1 MIIIYLHKRE
11 SFDNFTENYLSLL
24 RFQNSCKVSK
34 YFRTPKKDHDLLK
47 MPNKKAIFCNFCD
60 RFLYKIVLFRDRQQ
74 AVADVLYLI

>member
-1 MIIIYLHKRE
+1 
-11 SFDNFTENYLSLL
+11 
-24 RFQNSCKVSK
+24 
-34 YFRTPKKDHDLLK
+34 